1 MVLAHPDFTRPL
13 ILVIDASL
21 DGLGAVLS
29 QVPAGEERARPIAF
43 TSKTLSRSQRNYPV
57 HKLEFLALKWSVC
70 EKFSHWLKGQKCTV
84 WTDNSPLTYVM
95 SKAKLDA
102 CEQRWVSK
110 LAAYTFE
117 LKHIAGTKNIVAD
130 ALSRDPFVETV
141 SSRLMR
147 ERYRDLLVEAEEVDG
162 RWGSRRF
169 SSRSSELTDLLSVLS
184 CLSL

>member
-1 MVLAHPDFTRPL
+1 M
-13 ILVIDASL
+13 

-43 TSKTLSRSQRNYPV
+43 ASKTLSKSQRNYPV

-70 EKFSHWLKGQKCTV
+70 EKFRYWLKGQTFTV
-84 WTDNSPLTYVM
+84 WTDNNPLTYVM

-102 CEQRWVSK
+102 CEQCWVSK

-130 ALSRDPFVETV
+130 ALSRDPFFKTV

-147 ERYRDLLVEAEEVDG
+147 ERYRDLLVEADEVDG
-162 RWGSRRF
+162 DGVRDAFRLGAQNLQICPQSCLVSPF
-169 SSRSSELTDLLSVLS
+169 DSTTVKA
-184 CLSL
+184 CLSLHDQ